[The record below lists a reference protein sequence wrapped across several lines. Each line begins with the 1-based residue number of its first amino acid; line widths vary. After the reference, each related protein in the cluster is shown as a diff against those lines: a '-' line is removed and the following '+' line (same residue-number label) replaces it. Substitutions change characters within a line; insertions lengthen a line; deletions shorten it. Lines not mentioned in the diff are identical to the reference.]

1 MAPVD
6 DRGHFVVALH
16 SIGSSASQPIPVAT
30 LGINLGGTGRRYHRR
45 DRDREPS
52 NVRPTPR
59 RHLALQFNESAM
71 SNLVSRFL
79 AAESGATTA
88 KYGLIAAVIS
98 AAIVTAGLGIITKL
112 AAGTGPLG
120 P

>member
-1 MAPVD
+1 
-6 DRGHFVVALH
+6 
-16 SIGSSASQPIPVAT
+16 
-30 LGINLGGTGRRYHRR
+30 
-45 DRDREPS
+45 
-52 NVRPTPR
+52 
-59 RHLALQFNESAM
+59 M